1 MFRFGYRTFTA
12 KQEQQIDQQNK
23 MSITINF
30 GSAPEEIHWFGDV
43 APEIWDIIY
52 TFKEDAELRDA
63 AEIPDW
69 WIAKICRMMS
79 KDMKA
84 FCRTHKIQQHWSW
97 VGSREIERD
106 QFFNKHGRGAWSDL
120 NAPHQNNV
128 FDPSTRLGM
137 AVNIL
142 FQLILKKNPQ
152 PFHPKHWLKEDLQ
165 WGWYSG
171 SNGGA
176 ITYRVG
182 VRCAEPI
189 SGLSLFNQITKYI
202 HDTSGVSGV
211 PGMRVYVDY
220 HFRNQWAGKY
230 TRLDRNTK
238 WDLIERQRQIRNFLQ
253 AGPAMSSA
261 LEKKIADLTPKANVV
276 HHVAALAD
284 PKPHFTDPN

>member
-1 MFRFGYRTFTA
+1 
-12 KQEQQIDQQNK
+12 

-52 TFKEDAELRDA
+52 TFKEEAEMRDA

-84 FCRTHKIQQHWSW
+84 FCRTHKIQQKWSW
-97 VGSREIERD
+97 IGSRQIERD
-106 QFFNKHGRGAWSDL
+106 QFFDKHGRGDMAQRR
-120 NAPHQNNV
+120 APHQNGA

-142 FQLILKKNPQ
+142 FKLILGKKPQ
-152 PFHPKHWLKEDLQ
+152 PYHTKHWLKEDLQ
-165 WGWYSG
+165 KGWFSG
-171 SNGGA
+171 TNRGA
-176 ITYRVG
+176 ITYRIG
-182 VRCAEPI
+182 ISCAEPV
-189 SGLSLFNQITKYI
+189 SGLSLYHKITKFI
-202 HDTSGVSGV
+202 RHDDRHYDTIA
-211 PGMRVYVDY
+211 
-220 HFRNQWAGKY
+220 WAGKY
-230 TRLDRNTK
+230 TMLDRHTQ
-238 WDLIERQRQIRNFLQ
+238 WDLNWRQQQIRNFLQ
-253 AGPAMSSA
+253 AGPKMSSA

-284 PKPHFTDPN
+284 PF